1 MMFAA
6 ASAIARRSPSVAIS
20 SCRSCRG
27 HYRLAAPIDA
37 TGARFF
43 SSSDLPYH
51 IVVGM
56 PALSPTMEAGS
67 IAAWNVAE
75 GDSFIAGDA
84 LAEIETDKATM
95 AYEAQDDGIVARI
108 FAEAGGDEV
117 KVGVPI
123 MVTVEE
129 EEDVSAFKDFVPEA
143 AAEEEVP
150 PPAVEEV
157 AAAPAPRRRNPR
169 SLLRRPLRHRFLSSK
184 LRRPPL
190 LWPSR
195 FQWRLH
201 RQL

>member
-1 MMFAA
+1 M
-6 ASAIARRSPSVAIS
+6 
-20 SCRSCRG
+20 
-27 HYRLAAPIDA
+27 
-37 TGARFF
+37 
-43 SSSDLPYH
+43 
-51 IVVGM
+51 
-56 PALSPTMEAGS
+56 
-67 IAAWNVAE
+67 
-75 GDSFIAGDA
+75 
-84 LAEIETDKATM
+84 
-95 AYEAQDDGIVARI
+95 
-108 FAEAGGDEV
+108 

-150 PPAVEEV
+150 PP
-157 AAAPAPRRRNPR
+157 PLWRRSRPLQPRRRRNPR

-190 LWPSR
+190 LWPSI